1 MSHTELS
8 TPSIAILGA
17 GRVGSSLAR
26 AAVSAGYEVKVAG
39 SGSVDKIMLTAEI
52 LMPGAVAT
60 TAEQAVKD
68 ADIVFLAVPLHK
80 FRSIDATGL
89 AGKIVIDTMNHWVP
103 VNGELE
109 EIDQDPRS
117 TSEIIAEY
125 FGDAKVVKTF
135 NHIGYH
141 EIEQDAH
148 TGRAIAYA
156 TDDAAAGVEVA
167 QVIEHLGFVP
177 LNIGAL
183 AHGRVLEPGQEAFGA
198 HLTKDSRLEP
208 VSQR

>member
-1 MSHTELS
+1 MSHTL
-8 TPSIAILGA
+8 PSIAILGA

-26 AAVSAGYEVKVAG
+26 SAVAAGYEVKVAG
-39 SGSVDKIMLTAEI
+39 SGAVDKIALTAEI
-52 LMPGAVAT
+52 LMPGAVPS
-60 TAEQAVKD
+60 TADQAVKD

-80 FRSIDATGL
+80 FRSVDPATL
-89 AGKIVIDTMNHWVP
+89 EGKIVIDTMNHWVP

-117 TSEIIAEY
+117 TSEIIAE
-125 FGDAKVVKTF
+125 FFAGSTMVKSF

-141 EIEQDAH
+141 EIEQDAG

-156 TDDAAAGVEVA
+156 TDDVDAGAQVA
-167 QVIEHLGFVP
+167 QLIESFGFVP

-183 AHGRVLEPGQEAFGA
+183 ENGRILEPGQEAFGA
-198 HLTKDSRLEP
+198 HLTKDSRLEL